1 MILNFQKSL
10 IILGC
15 SLFYDE
21 FFQCAKYHLYF
32 ICLMFFLY
40 LMIFVSQLKPRPDL
54 SGALFAQRSEAKKR
68 ERRAEPVAQ
77 NHTFTFKRS
86 TCRILYT
93 ISRSNSLSS
102 IFTAPKPLFFRSI
115 SRSMEMILVQ
125 CLRL

>member
-32 ICLMFFLY
+32 ICLMLFLY

-68 ERRAEPVAQ
+68 ERRAEKSPKI
-77 NHTFTFKRS
+77 T
-86 TCRILYT
+86 
-93 ISRSNSLSS
+93 LS
-102 IFTAPKPLFFRSI
+102 PLSGRHEGFCIPFLAATRF
-115 SRSMEMILVQ
+115 LPY
-125 CLRL
+125 LRHLNLCFLGPFLEVWR

>member
-68 ERRAEPVAQ
+68 ERRAEKSPKI
-77 NHTFTFKRS
+77 T
-86 TCRILYT
+86 
-93 ISRSNSLSS
+93 LS
-102 IFTAPKPLFFRSI
+102 PLSGPHAEFCIPFLAATRFLPYLQRLNLCFSGPFRAVW
-115 SRSMEMILVQ
+115 R
-125 CLRL
+125 